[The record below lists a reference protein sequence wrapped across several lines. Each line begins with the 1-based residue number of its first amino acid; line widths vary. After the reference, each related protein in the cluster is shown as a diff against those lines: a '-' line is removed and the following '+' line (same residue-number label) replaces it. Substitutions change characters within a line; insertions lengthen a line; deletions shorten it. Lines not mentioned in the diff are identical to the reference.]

1 MRVYPARFVGEFGEI
16 DYSDWKSTVPNVGD
30 VALILRQR
38 EKDAPAVPH
47 ALIRCA
53 CGDLDV
59 IPLLPATSTG
69 WMLASREP
77 VTIAPSVRVSVGATT
92 TCHYFVQADQ
102 IQMLDDTTRRLP

>member
-1 MRVYPARFVGEFGEI
+1 MKVYPARFVGEFGHI
-16 DYSDWKSTVPNVGD
+16 AYHDWKTTVPNVGD

-38 EKDAPAVPH
+38 EKDAPPVPH

-59 IPLLPATSTG
+59 IPLLPNTSTG

-77 VTIAPSVRVSVGATT
+77 VTIAPSVRVSIGSTT
-92 TCHYFVQADQ
+92 TCHYYVQGGQ
-102 IQMLDDTTRRLP
+102 LQMLDDTTCRLP